1 MRVIRHLPRVKA
13 PLPRVVLTLG
23 NFDGVHL
30 GHQAIIKAAQAQADA
45 CGGQVVAFTFHPHP
59 LAVLAPDRAPAMIQS
74 LHDRLATLRDAG
86 VAVAIAHR
94 FTRTFASFEPDAFV
108 ERFLRPSLELVHVV
122 VGYNV
127 TFGKARAG
135 TAETLAALGARLG
148 FGVETVG
155 PVQVGR
161 TVVSSSRVR
170 SALAEGDVARAQALL
185 GRPYGLRGRVVT
197 GDRRG
202 RTIGFPTANLH
213 AKPHVLAP
221 ADGVYAGWVRTDG
234 VARACVVNVGVRPTF
249 GKLGRTIEAHL
260 LDWSGDLY
268 GRWVELELTARLR
281 GERKFDGIAALKD
294 AIAADVSKARDLLR
308 VAAAL

>member
-23 NFDGVHL
+23 NFDGVHR
-30 GHQAIIKAAQAQADA
+30 GHQAILNAARAQALA

-59 LAVLAPDRAPAMIQS
+59 LAVLAAERAPSMIQS
-74 LHDRLATLRDAG
+74 LHDRLATLRQDG
-86 VAVAIAHR
+86 VAAVVVQR
-94 FTRTFASFEPDAFV
+94 FTRAFASLEPDAFV
-108 ERFLRPSLELVHVV
+108 ETFLRPSLELKYVV

-127 TFGKARAG
+127 TFGRGRAG
-135 TAETLAALGARLG
+135 NAETLTTLGKRLG

-170 SALAEGDVARAQALL
+170 TALLEGDVARAHALL
-185 GRPYGLRGRVVT
+185 GRPYRLRGRVVV
-197 GDRRG
+197 GDQRG

-213 AKPHVLAP
+213 PKPHVLVP
-221 ADGVYAGWVRTDG
+221 ENGVYAGWARIEG
-234 VARACVVNVGVRPTF
+234 VPRACVVNIGVRPTF

-260 LDWSGDLY
+260 LDWDGDLY
-268 GRWVELELTARLR
+268 GRWIELEPTVRLR
-281 GERKFDGIAALKD
+281 GERKFASVEALVDQIGAD
-294 AIAADVSKARDLLR
+294 AEQARRLLG
-308 VAAAL
+308 AAAS